1 MEKRQRRSRNRVTLN
16 DVARRARVSPMT
28 VSRTFNAPDQVSPDL
43 REAVLRAVNDLGYIQ
58 NRLAGALAS
67 NRSGVVAIVIPSL
80 TNNVFIAMTNAIHK
94 VLVGQGVQPL
104 ITVTDYSF
112 EKERTAI
119 SNILA
124 WSPDGLVLV
133 GIDHAPDLHRLI
145 ENSGIPVVETVQ
157 VGEGAIDMNVGIDQY
172 RAGYAMGEHLV
183 SRGYRSVWMLG
194 AELEADRRVS
204 QRFKGCCAALAKAG
218 LRTDLVRQFPSED
231 NLSFGRQT
239 FAMVAEARHEKSAIF
254 YGNDLMAIGAFQGAK
269 DMGLSVPGDIGIAGF
284 NGIDLSAYVDPKL
297 TTMAVPYVEM
307 GRLAAEMLLA
317 DIKGMERPSP
327 RVVELLPTLIAG
339 EST

>member
-1 MEKRQRRSRNRVTLN
+1 MEKRKRRSRNRVTLN

-43 REAVLRAVNDLGYIQ
+43 REIVMRAVEDLGYIQ

-80 TNNVFIAMTNAIHK
+80 VNNVFLAMTNAIHK
-94 VLVGQGVQPL
+94 VLVARGVQPL

-112 EKERTAI
+112 ENERSAI

-133 GIDHAPDLHRLI
+133 GVDHSPALRKLI

-157 VGEGAIDMNVGIDQY
+157 VGSGAIDMNVGIDHFE
-172 RAGYAMGEHLV
+172 AGRAMGTHLV
-183 SRGYRSVWMLG
+183 ERGYKSVWMLG
-194 AELEADRRVS
+194 VELEADRRAS
-204 QRFKGCCAALAKAG
+204 QRFEGCCSVLEAAG
-218 LRTDLVRQFPSED
+218 LRTDLVRQLPFED
-231 NLSFGRQT
+231 NLTFGQQT
-239 FAMVAEARHEKSAIF
+239 FAMVAKAGYEKSAIF
-254 YGNDLMAIGAFQGAK
+254 YGNDLMAIGALQGAK
-269 DMGLSVPGDIGIAGF
+269 DAGLSVPGDVGIAGF
-284 NGIDLSAYVDPKL
+284 NGIDMAAFVDPKL
-297 TTMAVPYVEM
+297 TTIRVPYVEM
-307 GRLAAEMLLA
+307 GRITAEMLLA
-317 DIKGMERPSP
+317 DIEGVEPPTERFVKLQP
-327 RVVELLPTLIAG
+327 VLIEG